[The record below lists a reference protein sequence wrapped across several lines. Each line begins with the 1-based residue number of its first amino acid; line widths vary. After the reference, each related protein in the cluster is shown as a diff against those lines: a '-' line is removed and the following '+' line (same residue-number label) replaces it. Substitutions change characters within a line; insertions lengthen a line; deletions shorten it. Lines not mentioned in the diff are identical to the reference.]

1 MKGNNGKRR
10 NGMSWLSVLLIVAM
24 LTPMFSAIAL
34 AEEYEVEAPAVEA
47 EYELAY
53 EEPLQETEVELYDTE
68 AEQSE
73 HEETSEPQYDM
84 PADVPEAQVDEGD
97 EVDISESQDNNE
109 TDDNVNAEGN
119 DATVTGDET
128 VEATTEGVEA
138 EDFVESLPASTIFDF
153 DALDREDFY
162 DKQLDLLEEKY
173 GLKMLDVNTFE
184 SMRRPDTIEEFTD
197 ALPLYVTAVL
207 TDGTKVEYVPIIW
220 KCDDEFL
227 YDTKDY
233 DPEGFGFTAE
243 LDKESEEYEYE
254 VDSSKVVMPHV
265 TLFVSYVSE
274 IEPID
279 QTEYVTGYNQWPA
292 TADMAASLLN
302 FPKEVTVLLKTAT
315 GDKELNRPV
324 IWECDNYAD
333 NGKAEF
339 TARFDPRIEDD
350 VNGLKY
356 LVADDQEMP
365 TITLTKDDTF
375 AFEFDKKNGTATIT
389 GWKGG
394 SDELKNIPER
404 IAGYDVTEIGQY
416 AFSGHPE
423 LRTIEVPRNIT
434 KIGRGAFA
442 DCPYL
447 TFVTLT
453 DDLTDVDN
461 NIFDTQRNSA
471 LSVKLAVYGGDTT
484 LTNTRQFKHND
495 NTISLNCDITSLEV
509 HGNLTVDTDFT
520 LDEGGSYNSIEVE
533 EGATLTLKDHNI
545 YNKSGGIT
553 VKGTFVNN
561 GKVYGCYTGNSV
573 EGIPDYITS
582 HTDKDGSGYCEICE
596 QLFNKNEKK
605 LTIKLKES
613 SKGKLTKP
621 FDGTTSISLTK
632 DDFEAFDPSGF
643 YPSDVNKVWL
653 ESVDSS
659 FAEAKAGSNTV
670 TAKFKPHKE
679 VDCVFNYTLDD
690 LKLEGKI
697 EPLKLTSDNCT
708 IKIDAPAYIDK
719 AVEPDVEVRVE
730 LKNSTTKLVK
740 DTDYTLTLA
749 NNDKPG
755 KATATIEGKGNY
767 TGTLT
772 QSFVIARGGKVGM
785 SYIGAVKP
793 YKTYDGSN
801 AFTVNQNDFS
811 YTGVDSVEPCA
822 ITATSDSAAAGENNR
837 TITVK
842 TTINGT
848 YVAECTIE
856 GATIYPRN
864 IAGNDIAIQT
874 RDEDGKS
881 LGVNVKLS
889 YKDAFGDDVPL
900 VKDRDYKLSSKVKD
914 DTTTTLTIKGIGNF
928 TGTKTLDVKKS
939 SDLKKMKLTVEEN
952 YEAEKLEKEYDG
964 TKKTKLTLSDF
975 KLVTKDIPDE
985 DVGQVKLIGIAAE
998 YADKNVGD
1006 QPIRVK
1012 FELSQPE
1019 NASYE
1024 YVVDPIIKDEAKI
1037 KERVITIYPLP
1048 GQYKIYGTPDPKTL
1062 NAYYKGTLD
1071 DENIEVTGELT
1082 REEGDDR
1089 GEYGYTTDNLLA
1101 GKNYTFVIAGE
1112 EDDEDSDEEEDK
1124 KPNKSEKF
1132 TIRPKNLASADIT
1145 VKFDAEVYRTR
1156 DEKAV
1161 EPDITV
1167 TYHAYDGDKELEEG
1181 TDYEVKFTDNT
1192 KRGTGHAIITAVNSE
1207 ECNYTGTRVADFRI
1221 KKEHSGGSG
1230 SSSSSSYEEEDDEDD
1245 DGDDDGE
1252 DDQDTIKDGQLV
1264 LGDDENRIDIGF
1276 ILCGDD
1282 NKARPFKNRD
1292 YPDIED
1298 IEETDPETGETTA
1311 PVAFD
1316 ADGNPILPKRLT
1328 IEPEPFPA
1336 SYDEN
1341 NEIIP
1346 RQMDSNPERDKY
1358 EALHLRLNQE
1368 QVNKLKAEHI
1378 TELVFKVEERAEF
1391 RVPLDAL
1398 TFEVDVDRLNKT
1410 DTDEESS
1417 EETEEEWGEGDASS
1431 DEEDS
1436 EESEGE
1442 IEEYDGEPEGDGLED
1457 ESDSEDGATIT
1468 PNLVPVYTYEMVIE
1482 QLEDVNLTAREENA
1496 FEDKFSMLPL
1506 YRVKMSAVDNE
1517 LVIYPND
1524 SEVQP
1529 STIEAENTYYPMLG
1543 YLENVEYRI
1552 DEYLLKTPG
1561 DGEVDTLPKSA
1572 QMLYVSSDENLSDED
1587 AIVLGEAE
1595 YVVTGDE
1602 PYALFS
1608 NGKDGLYTI
1617 VVDKDWTEE
1626 DEESEDEE
1634 YEDTEDEEFED
1645 EDIEESSEEAEEAEL
1660 EDEPE
1665 EVEPVVEEEPEEQLV
1680 EDPDPVYA
1688 YSRKSNAGDQYWL
1701 IDTQNK
1707 TVEYYRG
1714 DTNTYMIGDY
1724 SGSLM
1729 SGMAVTFRT
1738 NPPETTTI
1746 QLKFKQTYKFAMMD
1760 DAGVSLLMEQDDIGA
1775 VQSTMSSH
1783 RQ

>member
-34 AEEYEVEAPAVEA
+34 AEEYEVEAPAFEV

-53 EEPLQETEVELYDTE
+53 EEPLQETEMELQEYDEPEVYDEPEPEKVQQPEEVQEPEEIQEEAPADNAE
-68 AEQSE
+68 AET
-73 HEETSEPQYDM
+73 EEQQDNAEVL
-84 PADVPEAQVDEGD
+84 ADVF
-97 EVDISESQDNNE
+97 
-109 TDDNVNAEGN
+109 
-119 DATVTGDET
+119 
-128 VEATTEGVEA
+128 EA
-138 EDFVESLPASTIFDF
+138 EERIVGAAVNIFDF
-153 DALDREDFY
+153 DALNQTYYEYVSKPKQDDFI
-162 DKQLDLLEEKY
+162 K
-173 GLKMLDVNTFE
+173 T
-184 SMRRPDTIEEFTD
+184 
-197 ALPLYVTAVL
+197 LPKTATAVL
-207 TDGTKVEYVPIIW
+207 SDGSKVTVAIKWSCEDEYLFQTQ
-220 KCDDEFL
+220 DNGEFKFRAAL
-227 YDTKDY
+227 TEDAEY
-233 DPEGFGFTAE
+233 E
-243 LDKESEEYEYE
+243 LDNDEIAPE
-254 VDSSKVVMPHV
+254 V
-265 TLFVSYVSE
+265 TLYVVYISDVKIEGSSSYY
-274 IEPID
+274 
-279 QTEYVTGYNQWPA
+279 TEAKPA
-292 TADMAASLLN
+292 TADMAASELN
-302 FPKEVTVLLKTAT
+302 FPTAVKATLKRF
-315 GDKELNRPV
+315 GDVEEPLTLPV
-324 IWECDNYAD
+324 DWVCDNYGD
-333 NGKAEF
+333 DQGIIF
-339 TARFDPRIEDD
+339 TAQFNPTPRMQLLDEEEMPLLLADD
-350 VNGLKY
+350 V
-356 LVADDQEMP
+356 EMP
-365 TITLTKDDTF
+365 EITLDVVSD
-375 AFEFDKKNGTATIT
+375 FEVEIKNGIVIIT
-389 GWKGG
+389 GWNGD
-394 SDELKNIPER
+394 SDTLHVPES
-404 IAGYDVTEIGQY
+404 IAGYPVEEIGEG
-416 AFSGHPE
+416 AFKDRNELMDVVLPE
-423 LRTIEVPRNIT
+423 SVK
-434 KIGRGAFA
+434 KIGANAFA
-442 DCPYL
+442 NCSNL
-447 TFVTLT
+447 TFITIP
-453 DDLTDVDN
+453 DSLTDVAGSA
-461 NIFDTQRNSA
+461 FDGASDDLSITLEVNGSA
-471 LSVKLAVYGGDTT
+471 TT
-484 LTNTRQFKHND
+484 LSSQNQFKHD
-495 NTISLNCDITSLEV
+495 GNTVTLPRKIGSLVVKGDLTMAADF
-509 HGNLTVDTDFT
+509 TVDN
-520 LDEGGSYNSIEVE
+520 GNNYNRIEV
-533 EGATLTLKDHNI
+533 
-545 YNKSGGIT
+545 KSGGKVTLNEGYEILN
-553 VKGTFVNN
+553 KSDIIIEGSDSFVNN
-561 GKVYGCYTGNSV
+561 GKVYGCYTGKPVS
-573 EGIPDYITS
+573 GIDNYITD
-582 HTDKDGSGYCEICE
+582 HTDPDKTGICQICGQTSGKGE
-596 QLFNKNEKK
+596 KGEKK
-605 LTIKLKES
+605 LSVEITNE
-613 SKGKLTKP
+613 GKKNLTKEYNGSEVSDLTTEDFALDMSTVDDADAGKITAFELVSAT
-621 FDGTTSISLTK
+621 FDSTEVG
-632 DDFEAFDPSGF
+632 DR
-643 YPSDVNKVWL
+643 
-653 ESVDSS
+653 
-659 FAEAKAGSNTV
+659 TV
-670 TAKFKPHKE
+670 TAKFKITQAD
-679 VDCVFNYTLDD
+679 DCIYNYIVPDFTTKGSIVQAVLGTVA
-690 LKLEGKI
+690 E
-697 EPLKLTSDNCT
+697 
-708 IKIDAPAYIDK
+708 IKDIPDQQYIDK
-719 AVEPDVEVRVE
+719 AVEPAVTVK
-730 LKNSTTKLVK
+730 LKNGRILKK
-740 DTDYTLTLA
+740 DTDYTVSYA
-749 NNDKPG
+749 NNTEAG
-755 KATATIEGKGNY
+755 TATATVTGKGSY

-772 QSFVIARGGKVGM
+772 KNFNITQAKKLTLTYTGEE
-785 SYIGAVKP
+785 KP
-793 YKTYDGSN
+793 FKTYDGK
-801 AFTVNQNDFS
+801 NDITLNKESFAL
-811 YTGVDSVEPCA
+811 TGMAEGESVKIDSLEGKLDSVA
-822 ITATSDSAAAGENNR
+822 VGDNHTVTVTAKLNPSNN
-837 TITVK
+837 
-842 TTINGT
+842 
-848 YVAECTIE
+848 VAECTIT
-856 GATIYPRN
+856 GVSVKARN
-864 IAGNDIAIQT
+864 ISDQVSLAAIAEQKQT
-874 RDEDGKS
+874 GAEVKPG
-881 LGVNVKLS
+881 VKLIFNG
-889 YKDAFGDDVPL
+889 KDLVEGRDYTLKYENNIEPGTAKVTITGTGNFAGTRETAFQIVE
-900 VKDRDYKLSSKVKD
+900 VKDSDKK
-914 DTTTTLTIKGIGNF
+914 
-928 TGTKTLDVKKS
+928 TK
-939 SDLKKMKLTVEEN
+939 KLTATLIDDSKKNKV
-952 YEAEKLEKEYDG
+952 YDG
-964 TKKTKLTLSDF
+964 TTKSSLTASDF
-975 KLVTKDIPDE
+975 MLETGDIADE
-985 DVGQVKLIGIAAE
+985 DVGHVKIASVNA
-998 YADKNVGD
+998 YYDDKDAGERQLMVFFTLE
-1006 QPIRVK
+1006 Q
-1012 FELSQPE
+1012 
-1019 NASYE
+1019 ASATYN
-1024 YVVDPIIKDEAKI
+1024 YVVDSKRYDDAEIEKRTIT
-1037 KERVITIYPLP
+1037 VIPLP
-1048 GQYKIYGTPDPKTL
+1048 GQYKIYGTREPTYF
-1062 NAYYKGTLD
+1062 NAYENGLVDGDYITGLMSREEGEDRGTYGYSAGTLD
-1071 DENIEVTGELT
+1071 A
-1082 REEGDDR
+1082 GDNY
-1089 GEYGYTTDNLLA
+1089 EIMMA
-1101 GKNYTFVIAGE
+1101 GDQE
-1112 EDDEDSDEEEDK
+1112 EDASDEEDED
-1124 KPNKSEKF
+1124 EDTGAAQF
-1132 TIRPKNLASADIT
+1132 TVRPKNLASADIT